1 MGKFRNNAIS
11 DNHFKKHWRRF
22 VTTWFTQPM
31 RKRRRR
37 QNRVEKAK
45 KVAPRPISL
54 LRPVIRCPTQRYNR
68 KFRQGRGF
76 SLDELKAAGV
86 SKNEART
93 IGIAV
98 DHRRRNQTLEQLQKN
113 VARLKLYR
121 ARLIVFPRK
130 ASKPKKGDATEE
142 QQKQAQQVTRKLL
155 LPLPSGVRREK
166 ARKPTDQEK
175 KFSAY
180 EELQFARWDKRTYG
194 KRQKKAAEAAS
205 APDAKPAKAGGDE

>member
-45 KVAPRPISL
+45 KVAPRPIFS

-76 SLDELKAAGV
+76 SLAELKV
-86 SKNEART
+86 CL
-93 IGIAV
+93 
-98 DHRRRNQTLEQLQKN
+98 NQLNFIFLG
-113 VARLKLYR
+113 
-121 ARLIVFPRK
+121 F
-130 ASKPKKGDATEE
+130 
-142 QQKQAQQVTRKLL
+142 
-155 LPLPSGVRREK
+155 
-166 ARKPTDQEK
+166 
-175 KFSAY
+175 
-180 EELQFARWDKRTYG
+180 
-194 KRQKKAAEAAS
+194 
-205 APDAKPAKAGGDE
+205 